1 MAAGQLD
8 PHRDAIESGMQRRRN
23 RADRFRQ
30 HRARPTMQQAV
41 GLPITRDWHRRND
54 LPRPHGLKC
63 NAHPLGKFPQRDLIL
78 VVRRHGNSLRGN
90 STYDRSVSE
99 TKLLLLDGHSLA
111 YRAFY
116 ALPVENFM
124 TSTGQPTNAVY
135 GFMSMLLSVLSA
147 ERPTH
152 VAVAFDVS
160 RQTFRTELYPEYKAQ
175 RESSP
180 AEFKGQVALI
190 EDVLDA
196 MGIRVIALPG
206 FEADDVIATL
216 ADQAQ
221 AERTDVSIVTG
232 DRDTFQLITDHI
244 TVLYPRKGVSD
255 LARMTPTAVLDR
267 YGVTPEQYADYAAM
281 RGDPSDNLPGVPGVG
296 EKTAAKWLTEYG
308 DLTSLIEHSPALG
321 GKVGESFRAHLP
333 QVLLNRSLT
342 QLRTDA
348 PIHTPWQE
356 CDWRDFDHKKL
367 DEILDALQFT
377 ALRDRLQAL
386 RPKSAVAVEK
396 RVVTAAESV
405 SVARLAEFL
414 DPGPWVVAVA
424 GQVRQ
429 GRGTIDAL
437 GFTRNG
443 DEVYTVNA
451 ADIDWNGPIG
461 RWFADPAAHKVLH
474 GAKSTAVA
482 LRSVGVEL
490 RGVSFDTALAD
501 YLIEPGQRSYQLAD
515 VAQRLIGI
523 TLGSAGDQLVLDPGE
538 VEIGNQA
545 SAIWECWQV
554 LVPRVQDAGAE
565 ALLVDI
571 EIPTSLVLAQ
581 MEYLGIRLDIEQLK
595 ALSAE
600 LASDMAAAERQAH
613 ELVGHPFNIGSPKQL
628 QAILFDERGLPKT
641 KKIKTGYTTDAEA
654 LQTLFAA
661 TGDPLLEQIL
671 RFRDRS
677 KLRQTVDGLLP
688 LADAEHRVHT
698 TFHQTAAAT
707 GRLSSSD
714 PNLQNIPV
722 RTATGRRIRAC
733 FIADPAAEGLLT
745 ADYSQIEMR
754 IMAHVSDDAGLIA
767 AFRAG
772 EDLHTTVGASVFGV
786 SPSDVTAD
794 MRRQVKAMSYGLA
807 YGLSAFGLSQQLD
820 IGVDAARALMDEYFD
835 RFGGVRDYLRR
846 TVEGARTTGYTE
858 TLMGRRR
865 YLPDLRSDNRQR
877 RDMAERMALNAP
889 IQGSAADIV
898 KIAMLRVHEALAAKD
913 LRSALLLQVHDELVL
928 EVAPGERAEVES
940 IVVSAMESAVSLAVP
955 LQVSLGFGAS
965 WDAAAH

>member
-1 MAAGQLD
+1 M
-8 PHRDAIESGMQRRRN
+8 
-23 RADRFRQ
+23 
-30 HRARPTMQQAV
+30 
-41 GLPITRDWHRRND
+41 
-54 LPRPHGLKC
+54 
-63 NAHPLGKFPQRDLIL
+63 
-78 VVRRHGNSLRGN
+78 
-90 STYDRSVSE
+90 SE

-116 ALPVENFM
+116 ALPAENFM

-135 GFMSMLLSVLSA
+135 GFLSMLLSVLSA

-152 VAVAFDVS
+152 VVVAFDVS

-175 RESSP
+175 REASP
-180 AEFKGQVALI
+180 AEFKGQVSLI
-190 EDVLDA
+190 EDVLEA
-196 MGIRVIALPG
+196 MGIRAIALPG

-221 AERTDVSIVTG
+221 AEQTEVSIVTG
-232 DRDTFQLITDHI
+232 DRDTFQLITDHV

-255 LARMTPTAVLDR
+255 LARMTPSAVFDR
-267 YGVTPEQYADYAAM
+267 YGVTPGQYADYAAM

-296 EKTAAKWLTEYG
+296 EKTAAKWLAEYG
-308 DLTSLIEHSPALG
+308 DLTALIEHSPSLS
-321 GKVGESFRAHLP
+321 GKVGESFRTHVP

-342 QLRTDA
+342 QLRIDA
-348 PIHTPWQE
+348 PIPSSWRE
-356 CDWRDFDHKKL
+356 CGWRDVDQQRL
-367 DEILDALQFT
+367 DGILDALQFT

-386 RPKSAVAVEK
+386 LPKAAVVVET
-396 RVVTAAESV
+396 RVVEPAESV
-405 SVARLAEFL
+405 TVDRLLEVL
-414 DPGPWVVAVA
+414 DDGPWVVAVT
-424 GQVRQ
+424 GHVRQ
-429 GRGTIDAL
+429 GRGVIDAL
-437 GFTRNG
+437 GFTRTG
-443 DEVYTVNA
+443 EDIYTVNE
-451 ADIDWNGPIG
+451 ADIDWSGPVG
-461 RWFADPAAHKVLH
+461 RWFADPAVLKVLH

-482 LRSVGVEL
+482 LRTLGVTL
-490 RGVSFDTALAD
+490 AGVAFDTALAD
-501 YLIEPGQRSYQLAD
+501 YLIDPGQRSYQLPD
-515 VAQRLIGI
+515 IAQRLLGM
-523 TLGSAGDQLVLDPGE
+523 TLESSGDQLLIDTGE
-538 VEIGNQA
+538 REVGSQA
-545 SAIWECWQV
+545 HAIWGCWQV
-554 LVPRVQDAGAE
+554 LAPRLKDAGAE

-571 EIPTSLVLAQ
+571 EIPTSLVLAE
-581 MEYLGIRLDIEQLK
+581 MEYLGIRLDIDELK

-600 LASDMAAAERQAH
+600 LAADMAQAEQQAH
-613 ELVGHPFNIGSPKQL
+613 ALVGHAFNMSSPKQL
-628 QAILFDERGLPKT
+628 QAILFEERGLPKT

-671 RFRDRS
+671 RFRDRA

-688 LADAEHRVHT
+688 LADSEHRVHT

-722 RTATGRRIRAC
+722 RTPTGRRIRAC
-733 FIADPAAEGLLT
+733 FIADPDAAGLLT

-754 IMAHVSDDAGLIA
+754 IMAHVSNDAGLIT
-767 AFRAG
+767 AFQAG
-772 EDLHTTVGASVFGV
+772 EDLHTTVGATVFGV
-786 SPSDVTAD
+786 PPSDVTAD

-820 IGVDAARALMDEYFD
+820 IGVDAARALMDDYFD

-846 TVEGARTTGYTE
+846 TVEEARKTGYTE

-865 YLPDLRSDNRQR
+865 YLPDLRSDHRQR

-898 KIAMLRVHEALAAKD
+898 KIAMLRVDEALCARK

-928 EVAPGERAEVES
+928 EVARSERAEVES
-940 IVVSAMESAVSLAVP
+940 IVVNAMESAVSLSVP